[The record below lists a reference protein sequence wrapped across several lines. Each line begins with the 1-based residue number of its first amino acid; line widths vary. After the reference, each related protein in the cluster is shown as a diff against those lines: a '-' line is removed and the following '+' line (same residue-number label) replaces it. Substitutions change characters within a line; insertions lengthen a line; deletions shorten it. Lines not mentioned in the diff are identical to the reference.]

1 MRGRASLV
9 LVLIL
14 TILASSVAA
23 FAEEASLRADE
34 LRYDPTFQQ
43 IRAKGE
49 VSLQREGLSFRSD
62 EAEAFL
68 AEGRFRLWG
77 GVTGRWEERNIDIE
91 ASSLRYAEEEGVE
104 VVADGDVLLRRGD
117 DELYCAHVT
126 WRESGFLHLSGGFS
140 AFSGSRA
147 VEAEEAIVEEEAFR
161 ILGLERFEDV
171 ETGFV
176 LHADRIEGRLE
187 GGRVAE
193 ATALG
198 GVEAEFIGADGTPMR
213 LSGSR
218 ALYSEARGTLVLS
231 GSTRARQG
239 DRTLEAD
246 SLVLHLASR
255 RIEAVGSPKITF
267 ILPDRG
273 TP

>member
-140 AFSGSRA
+140 AFSGSRT
-147 VEAEEAIVEEEAFR
+147 VEAEEAVVEGKVFK
-161 ILGLERFEDV
+161 ILGLKRFEDV
-171 ETGFV
+171 EAGFV